1 MEGDLIHNFSC
12 FSSLK
17 AHIIHHCQHKGNHKA
32 ISGNGSCYII
42 ICSAT
47 ETFGI
52 KVSRK
57 LTVTKKPGKC
67 ISVWFHTMVVK
78 WDCITFAGRIN
89 KSITLVLHSTNNNL
103 NDFALHSANM
113 RGQPWLADVFRG
125 MCHAHWSE
133 HCYRWAPLIFF
144 SSAKVRRAHAA
155 THTGTILQRVC
166 ALNV

>member
-1 MEGDLIHNFSC
+1 
-12 FSSLK
+12 
-17 AHIIHHCQHKGNHKA
+17 
-32 ISGNGSCYII
+32 
-42 ICSAT
+42 
-47 ETFGI
+47 
-52 KVSRK
+52 
-57 LTVTKKPGKC
+57 
-67 ISVWFHTMVVK
+67 MVVK

-103 NDFALHSANM
+103 NDFSLHSANM

-155 THTGTILQRVC
+155 TQHNTSAGLCIKCLKCLCVGDVDSEACWQVRRSTMHGSLYGVLGGIINKRTNTRSDGEVVLGFELMMRFGFV
-166 ALNV
+166 